1 MPRRQF
7 LADLQKLQTDVQL
20 KGVCNIKPGDDDG
33 QFQFE
38 IYARTSEHAPPIALS
53 ITAVIPD
60 LSDYPKTHQYMI
72 FCGEDAPPHIAEAL
86 QNIRGSDRKTVLEL
100 IEMVSI
106 CVTSLVPDRDGDTTM
121 KDSQFFEDDEQYE
134 EDSDAD
140 DIYPDDDED
149 FGFAGAASI
158 AETPYGPATP
168 TTGISSK
175 DDKPFRDRVRS
186 DLRAA
191 KDSGFKIG
199 HLGPLLKGYS
209 SFVTVSVRM
218 SKLGLSEEAMKAW
231 RIFPSDYFILLL
243 QYPNGY
249 KSNERLQNFDTQSL
263 KGNLGIRV
271 CASKKYKP
279 TLQEAIKAFT
289 RVRGDSLSSAQS
301 TKDASTESST
311 LREIFISKPL
321 SKYLEDSLVPIL
333 RFRGRGMDWAGA
345 ESCLN
350 DMQCAILGWNMDAV
364 PDKYYEP
371 EAIHKSF
378 LSIMHG
384 DHYRQR
390 DVTKHSFPLLAVQFA
405 LRHFARCTEFCM
417 VCHTKL
423 DSQLEAIKP
432 YVCENPLCLFQYMAL
447 GLGPSIEHEIMTQ
460 PYVVDLLVSFCYASA
475 KTKKLKDF
483 PNGLNLKVPPL
494 FTDLNAAGLEQHDD
508 PKNKRPLEKAFE
520 KQQDQRHE
528 IEFDR
533 ERREIMF
540 KNKPEG
546 GCPINRGQ
554 WIVIECKGTQ
564 LDQQEELHCRVSET
578 TFYPTVST
586 DEPVV
591 LPDLNPAGPDPIE
604 TARSPR
610 QATKSEKTLTPA
622 PTPRWATASLTIY
635 SQEFESLQDS
645 HKYEVICKL
654 LDTLPDVKEMR
665 SYLASQNSSDLRNW
679 TARMSPAATSLLR
692 WIITSNR
699 ACIMQV
705 ESGNSED
712 SDGRSTHKEERLH
725 GMEGYMQFRFA
736 MGAPDKETRFKSEVS
751 STTERLNLS
760 YPTIFAWHGS
770 PLYNWHMIIREGLHF
785 KNIKH
790 GRAYGDG
797 VYHAKDA
804 GTSTGY
810 TGGSCGYWQK
820 SLLRISSAL
829 ALNEIVNAPKEFVSS
844 NPYLVVSQL
853 DWIQTRYLLVRC
865 SPPDANIKPGIE
877 AMPTS
882 VHPQDPA
889 NTPKGPNRQPITI
902 PASAIKSV
910 TLEQKLTP
918 AGKRSSTGA
927 GGPSKKLKD
936 GLGTSL
942 ATAIDVDADTDG
954 DSVCTEVED
963 LEILFDEEPV
973 AGSPMGE
980 RDSTTAAAQKLLSS
994 SDKGKGASSAKTPT
1008 DFVPS
1013 TLDFNTLP
1021 MMPTPKYA
1029 TPATTKR
1036 LQAELKTLA
1045 KIQSSTDPAALGW
1058 FIDFEKMDNIY
1069 QWIVELHSFHT
1080 FIVKDK
1086 PLPLAEDMKKAG
1098 VTSIV
1103 LEIRFGPEFPFS
1115 PPYIRVIRPR
1125 FLPFQLGGGGHVVI
1139 GGAMCMELLTNTGW
1153 SGILG
1158 MESVLMQVRMA
1169 IASEPFARLEG
1180 KGAKVKGNS
1189 AAGDYGAAEA
1199 AQGYTRACAN
1209 HGWTVPPGFKEV
1221 AYGMNPAA
1229 EAGNGDAAAG
1239 QSTT

>member
-7 LADLQKLQTDVQL
+7 LADLQQAQSDVQL
-20 KGVCNIKPGDDDG
+20 NGVRNIKIGDDDG

-38 IYARTSEHAPPIALS
+38 INAPTSEDASPIALN
-53 ITAVIPD
+53 ITAMIPD
-60 LSDYPKTHQYMI
+60 PSEYPKTHQYMI
-72 FCGEDAPPHIAEAL
+72 FCSEDAPPHIAEAL
-86 QNIRGSDRKTVLEL
+86 QNIRGSDLKTVSEL

-106 CVTSLVPDRDGDTTM
+106 CVTSLVPDRDGDMTM
-121 KDSQFFEDDEQYE
+121 KDSQLDGDDEQYE

-158 AETPYGPATP
+158 AETPHGPATP

-175 DDKPFRDRVRS
+175 DNKPFRDRVRS

-191 KDSGFKIG
+191 KDSGFKVG
-199 HLGPLLKGYS
+199 HLGPLLDGYS

-218 SKLGLSEEAMKAW
+218 SRLGISGAAMTAWQVEPSE
-231 RIFPSDYFILLL
+231 YFILML

-249 KSNERLQNFDTQSL
+249 KANEQLQNFDTQSL

-279 TLQEAIKAFT
+279 TLQDAIKAFT
-289 RVRGDSLSSAQS
+289 RARGDSLSSAQS
-301 TKDASTESST
+301 TKDAKADKSSAC
-311 LREIFISKPL
+311 REIFISKPL
-321 SKYLEDSLVPIL
+321 AKYLEDNLVPIL
-333 RFRGRGMDWAGA
+333 RFRTKGMDWAGA

-350 DMQCAILGWNMDAV
+350 DMQCAILGWNMDAIS
-364 PDKYYEP
+364 DKYYEP
-371 EAIHKSF
+371 ETIHKSF
-378 LSIMHG
+378 PSIMHG

-494 FTDLNAAGLEQHDD
+494 FTDPNAAGLEQHDD
-508 PKNKRPLEKAFE
+508 PKNKRPLERAFE
-520 KQQDQRHE
+520 KQQDQRYD

-540 KNKPEG
+540 KNKPQG
-546 GCPINRGQ
+546 GCPIHRGQ

-564 LDQQEELHCRVSET
+564 LNQQELHCRVSET
-578 TFYPTVST
+578 TFYPTVSI

-610 QATKSEKTLTPA
+610 QATKPEKTVTPA
-622 PTPRWATASLTIY
+622 PTPRWVTASLTIY

-665 SYLASQNSSDLRNW
+665 SYLANQNSSDLRDW

-692 WIITSNR
+692 WIIASNR
-699 ACIMQV
+699 ACIMHV

-736 MGAPDKETRFKSEVS
+736 MGAPDKETRFKSEVR

-804 GTSTGY
+804 GTSTSY

-865 SPPDANIKPGIE
+865 SPPDADIKPGVE

-889 NTPKGPNRQPITI
+889 NTPKGPNRQPIAI

-910 TLEQKLTP
+910 TLEQKLTTP
-918 AGKRSSTGA
+918 SKRGSTG
-927 GGPSKKLKD
+927 GGSTTKKLRD
-936 GLGTSL
+936 GLGTSV

-963 LEILFDEEPV
+963 LEILFDEEQV
-973 AGSPMGE
+973 TSSTTKE
-980 RDSTTAAAQKLLSS
+980 RDSTNAAASS
-994 SDKGKGASSAKTPT
+994 NGKGKGKPNAETPT

-1029 TPATTKR
+1029 TQATTKR

-1045 KIQSSTDPAALGW
+1045 KIQFSTDPAALGW

-1098 VTSIV
+1098 ATSIV

-1153 SGILG
+1153 SGILS

-1180 KGAKVKGNS
+1180 RGAKVEGNS

-1199 AQGYTRACAN
+1199 AQGYIRACAN
-1209 HGWTVPPGFKEV
+1209 HGWTIPPGFKEV
-1221 AYGMNPAA
+1221 AYGMNSAA
-1229 EAGNGDAAAG
+1229 EVGKGDAAAAG
-1239 QSTT
+1239 PSIT